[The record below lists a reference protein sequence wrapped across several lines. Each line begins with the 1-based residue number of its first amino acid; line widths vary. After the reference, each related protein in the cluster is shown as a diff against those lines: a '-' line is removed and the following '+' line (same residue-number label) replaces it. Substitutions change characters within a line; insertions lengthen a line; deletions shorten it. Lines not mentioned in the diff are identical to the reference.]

1 MTTRDLEVFAAV
13 AEHGSMS
20 AAARALRVSQSSVSQ
35 AVADIER
42 EYGVLLFDRCA
53 HSLHLTPTGE
63 TLLAYAQ
70 KTLFLVRE
78 IDGFLRSG
86 TCRSELRVG
95 ASVTVGS
102 CVLSPI
108 LRRLQAQLP
117 GLQPRVV
124 VSNTHEIVDLLLKSR
139 LDVGLVEGRVDHP
152 GLAVRPAME
161 DRLVIVCPPGHP
173 FFRPSLGP
181 AGGALRPG
189 HGPPGGGLRHP
200 GPPGGGP
207 PGLRRRLPPRLGVQ
221 QHRGH
226 PGRRTPRLRHQ
237 RPLPPAGPGRPGRR
251 AAVGLPGGGSGPA
264 PVLLPGPA
272 QEQVSLRRP
281 YPVPAGVS
289 GLGPG
294 GGCRRTISIH

>member
-13 AEHGSMS
+13 AEHGSMT

-42 EYGVLLFDRCA
+42 EYGVLLFDRYA

-86 TCRSELRVG
+86 TRRSELRVG
-95 ASVTVGS
+95 ASVTAGS

-117 GLQPRVV
+117 GLEARVV

-139 LDVGLVEGRVDHP
+139 LDVGLVEGHVDHP
-152 GLAVRPAME
+152 SLAVRPAME
-161 DRLVIVCPPGHP
+161 DELAMFCPPGHP
-173 FFRPSLGP
+173 FFGRPSIRPEELSGQP
-181 AGGALRPG
+181 MILREEGSGTRAHLEEALRSLGVACRPSWVCNNTEAILDAVR
-189 HGPPGGGLRHP
+189 HGFGISILSRRMLREDLDAGRLWACQVEGLE
-200 GPPGGGP
+200 
-207 PGLRRRLPPRLGVQ
+207 LRRSFSLV
-221 QHRGH
+221 QHRSKC
-226 PGRRTPRLRHQ
+226 PFDALTRFRQVCLDWGREESR
-237 RPLPPAGPGRPGRR
+237 AGE
-251 AAVGLPGGGSGPA
+251 A
-264 PVLLPGPA
+264 
-272 QEQVSLRRP
+272 
-281 YPVPAGVS
+281 
-289 GLGPG
+289 
-294 GGCRRTISIH
+294 

>member
-1 MTTRDLEVFAAV
+1 MTARDLEVFAAV

-95 ASVTVGS
+95 
-102 CVLSPI
+102 
-108 LRRLQAQLP
+108 
-117 GLQPRVV
+117 

-152 GLAVRPAME
+152 GLAVRPALE
-161 DRLVIVCPPGHP
+161 DRLVIVCPPVTP
-173 FFRPSLGP
+173 FSAVPRSVRRSSPARPWSS
-181 AGGALRPG
+181 
-189 HGPPGGGLRHP
+189 
-200 GPPGGGP
+200 
-207 PGLRRRLPPRLGVQ
+207 
-221 QHRGH
+221 
-226 PGRRTPRLRHQ
+226 
-237 RPLPPAGPGRPGRR
+237 GRR
-251 AAVGLPGGGSGPA
+251 APAPGPTWRRPSGAAASPAAPPGCAAAPKPSWTPYATASASASSPAGWSGPIWMPGGCGPARRRVWTCAGPSPWSSTGTSVPSTPLPGSGRC
-264 PVLLPGPA
+264 VWPGAGRRMPPHYKY
-272 QEQVSLRRP
+272 SLM
-281 YPVPAGVS
+281 V
-289 GLGPG
+289 
-294 GGCRRTISIH
+294 I

>member
-53 HSLHLTPTGE
+53 HSLHLTLTGE

-139 LDVGLVEGRVDHP
+139 L
-152 GLAVRPAME
+152 
-161 DRLVIVCPPGHP
+161 VIVCPPGHP
-173 FFRPSLGP
+173 FFGRPSVRPEELSGQ
-181 AGGALRPG
+181 AMVLREEGSGTRAHLEEALRGCGVACRPAWVCSSTEAILDAVR
-189 HGPPGGGLRHP
+189 HGFGISVLSRRLVRADLDAGRLWACQAEGLD
-200 GPPGGGP
+200 
-207 PGLRRRLPPRLGVQ
+207 LRRSFSLV
-221 QHRGH
+221 QHRNKC
-226 PGRRTPRLRHQ
+226 PFDALTRFRQVCLAWGREED
-237 RPLPPAGPGRPGRR
+237 
-251 AAVGLPGGGSGPA
+251 AAVL
-264 PVLLPGPA
+264 
-272 QEQVSLRRP
+272 
-281 YPVPAGVS
+281 
-289 GLGPG
+289 
-294 GGCRRTISIH
+294 

>member
-1 MTTRDLEVFAAV
+1 MTTRDRGVFAAV

-86 TCRSELRVG
+86 TRRSELRVG
-95 ASVTVGS
+95 ASVTAGS

-108 LRRLQAQLP
+108 LQRLQAQLP
-117 GLQPRVV
+117 GLEARVV

-139 LDVGLVEGRVDHP
+139 LDVGLVEGHVDHP
-152 GLAVRPAME
+152 SLAVRPAME
-161 DRLVIVCPPGHP
+161 DELDMFCPPP
-173 FFRPSLGP
+173 ATPSS
-181 AGGALRPG
+181 AV
-189 HGPPGGGLRHP
+189 PPS
-200 GPPGGGP
+200 
-207 PGLRRRLPPRLGVQ
+207 
-221 QHRGH
+221 
-226 PGRRTPRLRHQ
+226 GRRSS
-237 RPLPPAGPGRPGRR
+237 PASP
-251 AAVGLPGGGSGPA
+251 
-264 PVLLPGPA
+264 
-272 QEQVSLRRP
+272 
-281 YPVPAGVS
+281 
-289 GLGPG
+289 
-294 GGCRRTISIH
+294 

>member
-139 LDVGLVEGRVDHP
+139 LDVGLEGRVDHP
-152 GLAVRPAME
+152 GLAVRPEELSGQAMVLRE
-161 DRLVIVCPPGHP
+161 EGSGTRAHLEEALRGCGVACRPAWVCSSTEAILDAVRHGFGISVLSRRLV
-173 FFRPSLGP
+173 RADLD
-181 AGGALRPG
+181 AGRLWACQAE
-189 HGPPGGGLRHP
+189 GLD
-200 GPPGGGP
+200 
-207 PGLRRRLPPRLGVQ
+207 LRRSFSLV
-221 QHRGH
+221 QHRNKC
-226 PGRRTPRLRHQ
+226 PFDALTRFRQVCLTWGREED
-237 RPLPPAGPGRPGRR
+237 
-251 AAVGLPGGGSGPA
+251 AAAL
-264 PVLLPGPA
+264 
-272 QEQVSLRRP
+272 
-281 YPVPAGVS
+281 
-289 GLGPG
+289 
-294 GGCRRTISIH
+294 

>member
-152 GLAVRPAME
+152 GLAVRPEELSGQAMVLRE
-161 DRLVIVCPPGHP
+161 EGSGTRAHLEEALRGCGVACRPAWVCSSTEAILDAVRHGFGISVLSRRLV
-173 FFRPSLGP
+173 RADLD
-181 AGGALRPG
+181 AGRLWACQAE
-189 HGPPGGGLRHP
+189 GLD
-200 GPPGGGP
+200 
-207 PGLRRRLPPRLGVQ
+207 LRRSFSLV
-221 QHRGH
+221 QHRNKC
-226 PGRRTPRLRHQ
+226 PFDALTRFRQVCLTWGREED
-237 RPLPPAGPGRPGRR
+237 
-251 AAVGLPGGGSGPA
+251 AAAL
-264 PVLLPGPA
+264 
-272 QEQVSLRRP
+272 
-281 YPVPAGVS
+281 
-289 GLGPG
+289 
-294 GGCRRTISIH
+294 

>member
-152 GLAVRPAME
+152 DLAVRPAME
-161 DRLVIVCPPGHP
+161 DRLLIVCPPGHP
-173 FFRPSLGP
+173 FFGRPSVRPEELSGQ
-181 AGGALRPG
+181 AMVLREEGSGTRAHLEEALRGCGVACRPAWVCSSTEAILDAVR
-189 HGPPGGGLRHP
+189 HGFGISVLSRRLVRADLDAGRLWACQAEGLD
-200 GPPGGGP
+200 
-207 PGLRRRLPPRLGVQ
+207 LRRSFSLV
-221 QHRGH
+221 QHRNKC
-226 PGRRTPRLRHQ
+226 PFDALTRFRQVCLAWGREED
-237 RPLPPAGPGRPGRR
+237 
-251 AAVGLPGGGSGPA
+251 AAAL
-264 PVLLPGPA
+264 
-272 QEQVSLRRP
+272 
-281 YPVPAGVS
+281 
-289 GLGPG
+289 
-294 GGCRRTISIH
+294 

>member
-1 MTTRDLEVFAAV
+1 M
-13 AEHGSMS
+13 
-20 AAARALRVSQSSVSQ
+20 
-35 AVADIER
+35 ADIER

-173 FFRPSLGP
+173 FFGRSSVRPEELSGQAMVLREEGSGTR
-181 AGGALRPG
+181 AHLEEALRGCGVACRPAWVCSSTEAILDAVR
-189 HGPPGGGLRHP
+189 HGFGISVLSRRLVRADLDAGRLWACQAEGLD
-200 GPPGGGP
+200 
-207 PGLRRRLPPRLGVQ
+207 LRRSFSLV
-221 QHRGH
+221 QHRNKC
-226 PGRRTPRLRHQ
+226 PFDALTRFRQVCLAWGREED
-237 RPLPPAGPGRPGRR
+237 
-251 AAVGLPGGGSGPA
+251 AAAL
-264 PVLLPGPA
+264 
-272 QEQVSLRRP
+272 
-281 YPVPAGVS
+281 
-289 GLGPG
+289 
-294 GGCRRTISIH
+294 